1 MAFDNT
7 GSNLYQIIRLTT
19 FLGAADDLLKTQ
31 SVVYDTVDL
40 EDAVLASTATV
51 SGTYNNGTLGSGA
64 TLTGTT
70 NVQLS
75 IDGVGVRENT
85 RVLLKDQSSNLQN
98 GIYAVTRPGSASTTF
113 LLTRSTDFDSAAEAI
128 DFKKIR
134 IFSSTSAGSTNNNKV
149 YYSSTTG
156 TTMGVNLSVNFYELN
171 NSSSAANVLLYV
183 QEFRKEIDALKVE
196 DEFDNAQTLMQI
208 ARGTENNFPTQINSQ
223 LSSVVSGLNNFY
235 INQYGSNFRTYFSD
249 VYTTSPYTT
258 SSTIWSDQFRELWR
272 TTQASE
278 LIVRLGSVEKTAG
291 SWGAFSADKTI
302 ELNSPFRIKVL
313 FDVRNVSDGG
323 GVPDDSN
330 YIPVTLTLKRANDN
344 TSYQTTIQVPVGTDN
359 GDLINI
365 TTANFTTFNQITSVS
380 IDGYGI
386 NGNIMEFWVGL

>member
-19 FLGAADDLLKTQ
+19 FLGAADSLLKVQ
-31 SVVYDTVDL
+31 SQSYDTVEL

-51 SGTYNNGTLGSGA
+51 AGTYNNGSSGSGA
-64 TLTGTT
+64 TLVGTT

-75 IDGVGVRENT
+75 LDSVGVRENT
-85 RVLLKDQSSNLQN
+85 RVLLKDQTSNLQN
-98 GIYAVTRPGSASTTF
+98 GVYTVTRPGSASTTF
-113 LLTRSTDFDSAAEAI
+113 LLTRSTDFDSAAEAT

-134 IFSSTSAGSTNNNKV
+134 VFSSTSSGSTNNNKV
-149 YYSSTTG
+149 FYTNTTG
-156 TTMGVNLSVNFYELN
+156 TTMGVDLSVNFYELN

-183 QEFRKEIDALKVE
+183 QEFRKEVDALKVE

-208 ARGTENNFPTQINSQ
+208 ARTTENNFPNTVNTQ
-223 LSSVVSGLNNFY
+223 LSSVVSGLNSFY
-235 INQYGSNFRTYFSD
+235 INQYGSNFRTYFAN

-258 SSTIWSDQFRELWR
+258 SSTIWSDEFRELWR
-272 TTQASE
+272 TTQVSE
-278 LIVRLGSVEKTAG
+278 LIVRLGSVQKSTGTWG
-291 SWGAFSADKTI
+291 SFVADKTI
-302 ELNSPFRIKVL
+302 ELNSSLRIKVL
-313 FDVRNVSDGG
+313 FDVRNISDGG
-323 GVPDDSN
+323 GVPDDSS
-330 YIPVTLTLKRANDN
+330 YIPVTLTLKRVNDN

-359 GDLINI
+359 GDFINI

-386 NGNIMEFWVGL
+386 NGNVMEFWVGL